1 MTPINQVIL
10 GGDPLLSS
18 SINLEDQIKLLEK
31 YKQNLELA
39 QQMKSSNNTNPAQKL
54 LWDEIDNELKVLTD
68 EQKGK
73 MFENEEYNNIY
84 SQLQQLVNNEILNL
98 VKHRI
103 ESLPQGKALLE
114 EQYKL
119 VKKLKQNIIDQ
130 TQYEMTQFIR
140 FKEFS
145 KANPNA
151 TFEEFI
157 KTNI

>member
-39 QQMKSSNNTNPAQKL
+39 QQMKSSNNTNSAQKL
-54 LWDEIDNELKVLTD
+54 LWDEIDNELRVLTD

-98 VKHRI
+98 VKHKI

>member
-1 MTPINQVIL
+1 MAPINQVIL
-10 GGDPLLSS
+10 GGDPLLGS

-31 YKQNLELA
+31 YKQNLEIA

-54 LWDEIDNELKVLTD
+54 LWDEIDNELRVLTD

-145 KANPNA
+145 KANPNT

>member
-54 LWDEIDNELKVLTD
+54 LWDEIDNELRVLTD

>member
-39 QQMKSSNNTNPAQKL
+39 QQMKSSNNTNPAQRL
-54 LWDEIDNELKVLTD
+54 LWDEIDNELRVLTD